1 MSHHR
6 HDVGNTSPIGSE
18 VNVIEG
24 VEKGVEKMKEK
35 EEVMLTIQPGY
46 AFGATGDTE
55 KGVPPNTEVT
65 YFVRLDSFV
74 KVNL

>member
-1 MSHHR
+1 M
-6 HDVGNTSPIGSE
+6 GNTSPIGSE

-35 EEVMLTIQPGY
+35 EEVMLTIQPDY

>member
-1 MSHHR
+1 
-6 HDVGNTSPIGSE
+6 
-18 VNVIEG
+18 
-24 VEKGVEKMKEK
+24 MKEK